1 MKLIHIASAAALV
14 AAAAF
19 TSANAQ
25 SLKARK
31 SMAEQEKMLVEHVES
46 LNKSCGTTIAVKFD
60 WKDAPAADLEK
71 HSASLFCAAALE
83 GISRTCAEKLGKDAV
98 QQQIKSV
105 TCGFGPE
112 RSIAIKDGAVDFKI
126 NFSSYN
132 DADFVSEFMQN
143 NL

>member
-1 MKLIHIASAAALV
+1 MKLIHIASTAALV
-14 AAAAF
+14 AAVAF
-19 TSANAQ
+19 TSANAR

-31 SMAEQEKMLVEHVES
+31 GMAEQEKILVKHIES
-46 LNKSCGTTIAVKFD
+46 LNKSCGTTIAVKFY
-60 WKDAPAADLEK
+60 WKDAPVADLEK

-83 GISRTCAEKLGKDAV
+83 GIGRTCADKLGKDAV
-98 QQQIKSV
+98 QKQIKNV

-112 RSIAIKDGAVDFKI
+112 RSVAMKDGVVDFKI

-132 DADFVSEFMQN
+132 DADFVHEFMQN